1 MGAIIMF
8 FPTTTS
14 GTGGDILR
22 LLKDYKHKLPVTF
35 LRDTLGED
43 ADEIDESLE
52 DLEKR
57 GVIRRQGDS
66 VELASE

>member
-1 MGAIIMF
+1 ML

-22 LLKDYKHKLPVTF
+22 LLKDYGQRLPITF
-35 LRDTLGED
+35 LRDVLRED
-43 ADEIDESLE
+43 AHEIDESLE

-57 GVIRRQGDS
+57 GVVTRKGDS
-66 VELASE
+66 VELAP